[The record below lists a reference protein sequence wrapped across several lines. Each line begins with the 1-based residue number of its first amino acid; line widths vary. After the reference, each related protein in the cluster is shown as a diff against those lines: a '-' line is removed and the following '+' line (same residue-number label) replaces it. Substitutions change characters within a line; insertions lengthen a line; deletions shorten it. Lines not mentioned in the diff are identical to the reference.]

1 MSEQINCNSKKP
13 FYDLL
18 QTTPGTSNKFK
29 AFKYTIVSNRGI
41 KLQIQVSLQWIQ
53 TLQKKA
59 CFK

>member
-13 FYDLL
+13 SYDLL

-29 AFKYTIVSNRGI
+29 AFKYVIVSKRGT
-41 KLQIQVSLQWIQ
+41 KLQIQVSLQSIQ
-53 TLQKKA
+53 ILKKNA